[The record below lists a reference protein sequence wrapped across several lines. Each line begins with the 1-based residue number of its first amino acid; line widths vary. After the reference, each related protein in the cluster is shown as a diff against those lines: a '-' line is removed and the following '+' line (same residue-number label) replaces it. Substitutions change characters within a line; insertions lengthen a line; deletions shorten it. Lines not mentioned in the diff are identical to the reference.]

1 MKLEIRHLFHSHLRK
16 IADLNSLENPS
27 DIWNQY
33 VTLDI
38 ALPAT
43 STPFF
48 TPWYDVGVFKNTL
61 TSYHKGNFG
70 SIHKLYNIRFM
81 YGPNFTRSRTP
92 FQVSD
97 NKLTH

>member
-16 IADLNSLENPS
+16 IADLNSLENPG
-27 DIWNQY
+27 D
-33 VTLDI
+33 LD
-38 ALPAT
+38 
-43 STPFF
+43 SFF
-48 TPWYDVGVFKNTL
+48 TPWYDVSVFKNTP
-61 TSYHKGNFG
+61 TSYHEGNFG

-97 NKLTH
+97 NKFTH

>member
-43 STPFF
+43 STPFLRHGM
-48 TPWYDVGVFKNTL
+48 T
-61 TSYHKGNFG
+61 
-70 SIHKLYNIRFM
+70 
-81 YGPNFTRSRTP
+81 
-92 FQVSD
+92 
-97 NKLTH
+97 